1 MNMRLVKILTLIF
14 AFMTTTMIGATER
27 EVNGIPYV
35 QLNNGEWMPRFG
47 IGTFNVPGDSV
58 ADDAVAYALK
68 CGYRHIDTAHA
79 YRVERGVGKAVK
91 ESGIPRNEIW
101 ITSKLWPTEYGE
113 GKTLEAIDR
122 MLERLQTD
130 YIDLLYV
137 HQPMGDFRGA
147 WKDMEKAVKQGKV
160 HSLGI
165 SNFDAADSLFHAI
178 VDNAEIKPAVMQ
190 IECHPYAQRKEW
202 QEKLKKYNIQLEC
215 WFPLGGEMSNGA
227 LFKDPVIKA
236 IAKAHGK
243 TPAQVIIRWHIQEG
257 FSVIP
262 GATRHDYIK
271 ENISVFDFSLT
282 DDEMAQIRNL
292 NKEKRFFN
300 MDYKQAEQF
309 ILNWKIED

>member
-1 MNMRLVKILTLIF
+1 MRISKILSIII
-14 AFMTTTMIGATER
+14 AFFMATTTINATEK
-27 EVNGIPYV
+27 EVNGQPYV
-35 QLNNGEWMPRFG
+35 QLNNGQWMPRFG
-47 IGTFNVPGDSV
+47 IGTYNVPGDSV
-58 ADDAVAYALK
+58 AEDAVSYALK

-91 ESGIPRNEIW
+91 ESGIPRSEIW
-101 ITSKLWPTEYGE
+101 ITSKLWPTEFGE
-113 GKTLEAIDR
+113 GKTMEAIDK

-137 HQPMGDFRGA
+137 HQPMGDYRGA
-147 WKDMEKAVKQGKV
+147 WRDMEKAVRQGKV
-160 HSLGI
+160 RSLGI
-165 SNFDAADSLFHAI
+165 SNFDASDSLFNDI
-178 VDNAEIKPAVMQ
+178 MEFAEIKPAVMQ

-202 QEKLKKYNIQLEC
+202 QQKIRQNSIQLEC

-227 LFKDPVIKA
+227 LFKDPTIQK
-236 IAKAHGK
+236 IAKVHSK
-243 TPAQVIIRWHIQEG
+243 TPAQIIIRWHIQER

-282 DDEMAQIRNL
+282 DEEMAQMRSL

-300 MDYKQAEQF
+300 MDYKQAELF
-309 ILNWKIED
+309 MLNWKLND